1 MEYQPN
7 SGGVPPRPPE
17 AEGFFTGVQIRPVIL
32 GVVVDYIAT
41 YFIIYTYFFI
51 YWANQA
57 SGQKPPSPE
66 AITQYMQSYEG
77 MMITL
82 SLGTLGTLVGG
93 FAAGLKAVSRE
104 IKHGAFVGLGSLTL
118 SFIEQQMAGGELRPM
133 PEWIR
138 AVSILSIIPAGALGA
153 MLAGLLKGKRT

>member
-1 MEYQPN
+1 MQHQPN
-7 SGGVPPRPPE
+7 SSGVPRPPE
-17 AEGFFTGVQIRPVIL
+17 AEGFFTGVQVRPLIL

-41 YFIIYTYFFI
+41 YFVIYSYFFI

-57 SGQKPPSPE
+57 GGQKPPSPE

-82 SLGTLGTLVGG
+82 TLGALGTLIGG
-93 FAAGLKAVSRE
+93 FAAGLKADSHE

-133 PEWIR
+133 PEWMR
-138 AVSILSIIPAGALGA
+138 AVSILSIIPAGALGGMFA
-153 MLAGLLKGKRT
+153 SLLKGRRS